1 MLLFESRCN
10 IRKKQPLDGKT
21 FIDTLFLLL
30 LFFIMG
36 TRGRSHLF
44 HVSIDYKVPRNPSNI
59 AFFLTRCLWKGILHL
74 HQRVVILIPLRV
86 FLKLP

>member
-10 IRKKQPLDGKT
+10 IRKKQLLDGKT

-36 TRGRSHLF
+36 KGVGVICSTCPLTIKFQGIPAILLF
-44 HVSIDYKVPRNPSNI
+44 FDSLSLERDTASAQTCCHFNP
-59 AFFLTRCLWKGILHL
+59 T
-74 HQRVVILIPLRV
+74 
-86 FLKLP
+86 

>member
-10 IRKKQPLDGKT
+10 IRKKQLLDGKT

-44 HVSIDYKVPRNPSNI
+44 PVSIDYKVPRNPSNI
-59 AFFLTRCLWKGILHL
+59 AFFFDSLSLERDTASAQTCCHFN
-74 HQRVVILIPLRV
+74 PT
-86 FLKLP
+86 